1 MLKGSI
7 GGVGE
12 KSVSRF
18 ILKVEWKGFA
28 GKLDVC
34 GWEREKVE
42 NEYCFHVFSLSNW
55 KNRVYLL
62 RKTVRLEE
70 GENGRNQILLDMLS
84 YSELLLDIEMKM

>member
-34 GWEREKVE
+34 VCEREKVE
-42 NEYCFHVFSLSNW
+42 NEYCFYVFSLSNW

-62 RKTVRLEE
+62 RKTVRDWKR
-70 GENGRNQILLDMLS
+70 GKMGGIRNIVEHAKLL
-84 YSELLLDIEMKM
+84 

>member
-34 GWEREKVE
+34 ERERRWRMNTASMCLV
-42 NEYCFHVFSLSNW
+42 
-55 KNRVYLL
+55 
-62 RKTVRLEE
+62 
-70 GENGRNQILLDMLS
+70 
-84 YSELLLDIEMKM
+84 